1 MSPVSCSRLAL
12 VLRPSPLAHSPAPGA
27 QAAYERW
34 SLAYF
39 TRPGN
44 SVELRALTDKSA
56 LIAEAVARA
65 PDACIFATGQT
76 SFEWFTRR
84 IKNQRTRNQKVRRS
98 PLIHTGWLCA
108 DSCARRARRRG
119 ARVAGRSTGR
129 KLCERFLWLSSR
141 CSRPLYVSL
150 YINGIVASETRTQ
163 LAGAAAGNFL
173 TGVSCVSLFVLSK
186 VSIIV

>member
-1 MSPVSCSRLAL
+1 M
-12 VLRPSPLAHSPAPGA
+12 LRNITTHGSPLVSI
-27 QAAYERW
+27 
-34 SLAYF
+34 S
-39 TRPGN
+39 
-44 SVELRALTDKSA
+44 
-56 LIAEAVARA
+56 A
-65 PDACIFATGQT
+65 PDVCASLGLTHESFIDFALLLGTD
-76 SFEWFTRR
+76 FTRR